1 MRNRLFPFIGIGC
14 GILAIIFAIVVFSG
28 GGSGV
33 GDMDTGTFTS
43 HKSYGGDAYTG
54 IQQAAAD
61 TARNVTKLSQIVK
74 AGFQGASGSGLGYL
88 LLIAGFALI
97 VYSLHTLNEM
107 KARDHFE
114 KQVLAALTARYDG
127 GHEAA
132 AGYPE
137 PEAEYTWEEPEE
149 EPAEEPKEEPADAA
163 GEETA
168 GEEPGQ
174 VAEPEP
180 AQGQ

>member
-1 MRNRLFPFIGIGC
+1 MRNRLFPLIGIGC
-14 GILAIIFAIVVFSG
+14 GILAIIFAVIVFSG

-33 GDMDTGTFTS
+33 GDMDTGTYTS
-43 HKSYGGDAYTG
+43 YNYYGGDAYTG

-61 TARNVTKLSQIVK
+61 TARNVQALSRIVRT
-74 AGFQGASGSGLGYL
+74 GFKGVSGAGLGYL

-127 GHEAA
+127 GDKAA
-132 AGYPE
+132 AGYSE
-137 PEAEYTWEEPEE
+137 PEAEYTWAEPEE
-149 EPAEEPKEEPADAA
+149 EPADVP

-168 GEEPGQ
+168 GEELEQ
-174 VAEPEP
+174 EAEPEP